1 METTNGTPGPGRRQ
15 EVADNLDPGLAQRV
29 AALFGDDES
38 LSAGTLPPLWHWAF
52 FQAPCGESELG
63 EDGHPDDDGFLPP
76 RRGRQRMWAG
86 GEVIFHQPLRLGQPA
101 KRVSVLDK
109 IEQKRGGSGDLTF
122 LLVRHDYYQ
131 NGPEPLISER
141 QDIVYRS
148 PAPPKIR
155 PGELPPEAG
164 WQRQIVP
171 TSTLLF
177 RYSAVTFNGH
187 RIHYDLPYATEREGY
202 PGLVVHGPMI
212 TTWMLHAFIEAHPR
226 ARPRELRYRGQM
238 PLIAPSPFDVGGRL
252 KAPGHAELWAA
263 NDLGIAQRAS
273 LRFDD

>member
-1 METTNGTPGPGRRQ
+1 MEQTNERPAPARRQ
-15 EVADNLDPGLAQRV
+15 EVADNLDPALAQRI
-29 AALFGDDES
+29 AALFGAGES
-38 LSAGTLPPLWHWAF
+38 LSDGLLPPLWHWAF
-52 FQAPCGESELG
+52 FQAPCAESALG

-76 RRGRQRMWAG
+76 RGGRQRMWAG
-86 GEVIFHQPLRLGQPA
+86 GEVIFRRPLRLGQPA
-101 KRVSVLDK
+101 RRVSVLDK
-109 IEQKRGGSGDLTF
+109 IERKQGGSGELTF
-122 LLVRHDYYQ
+122 LHVRHDYYQ
-131 NGPEPLISER
+131 DSSEPLVSER

-155 PGELPPEAG
+155 PGERPAKAEWA
-164 WQRQIVP
+164 RQVVP

-212 TTWMLHAFIEAHPR
+212 TTWMLGTFMEAHPN

-238 PLIAPSPFDVGGRL
+238 PLIAPDPFEVAGRL
-252 KAPGHAELWAA
+252 TEPGQAELWAA
-263 NDLGIAQRAS
+263 NDLGIAHRAS
-273 LRFDD
+273 LTFDD